1 MTRFGA
7 RTRRVAAVVLIAA
20 GCASLLVGELALYA
34 NRNLADA
41 DRFADRAVSTL
52 DDEATRDEIAAIV
65 ATKLER
71 NVDPDL
77 VAFRAIVE
85 SVVSGLAETEPFQA
99 ALRSAVVQAHRI
111 AFGEGQDTAV
121 VTLANFGV
129 LAGEALEAVS
139 PKAAKEI
146 PADFRAKLISFA
158 EVGAATD
165 LAQLDLGPVA
175 AVALVLSLLLLVAG
189 ILASNQRRAGITGAA
204 AGIAL
209 VGVLVVA
216 GYEVGEALTARAAR
230 GSGAEAAVRSLWSA
244 MLGDLRDLN
253 VALCF
258 AGAVVAG
265 AAASLLRP
273 VDAGERLR
281 ALAGAF
287 DRQPQTTV
295 GKVVRAL
302 ALVAVGVFV
311 LVSADAALHLLAVAV
326 GLALAFVGTSE
337 LLTLIAGPPRERDER
352 PRVPVAGRLAILV
365 AVGVAA
371 LAGLAIVALGDDT
384 GEPQADDGCNGS
396 RSLCD
401 RTIDSLTFPATHN
414 SMAAAEYPGWL
425 FPMHDRTIP
434 EQLDDGIRGL
444 LIDAYYGFRGRRVYT
459 DFERGPNQLR
469 ADIDESLGRDFTA
482 AADRVRSTI
491 AEPNGESKLYLCHGF
506 CELGAIDL
514 EDTLRQIDAF
524 IEQNPN
530 EVILIV
536 IEDYVKPADIV
547 AAFESSGLADHAYDG
562 PPGPDFPTLQELI
575 DSDER
580 VIVLAEN
587 RAGAA
592 PWYRLAY
599 DFFQE
604 TGYDFKRPEQ
614 MDCAPNRGAGSNPLF
629 LINNWI
635 NTDPAA
641 LPSNAA
647 KVNSHDFLLARA
659 ERCARKRGL
668 VPNVLAVDFYRQGD
682 LLEVADELNRGDG

>member
-7 RTRRVAAVVLIAA
+7 RTRRLAAIVLISC

-41 DRFADRAVSTL
+41 DRFADRAVSAL
-52 DDEATRDEIAAIV
+52 DDEATRDEVAAIV

-71 NVDPDL
+71 KVDPDL

-85 SVVSGLAETEPFQA
+85 SVISGLARTEPFQA
-99 ALRSAVVQAHRI
+99 ALRAGVVQAHKI
-111 AFGEGQDTAV
+111 ALGEGEDTAV

-146 PADFRAKLISFA
+146 PDDFRAKLISFS
-158 EVGAATD
+158 EGGAATD
-165 LAQLDLGPVA
+165 LAQLELGPVA
-175 AVALVLSLLLLVAG
+175 VVALVLSVLLLVAG
-189 ILASNQRRAGITGAA
+189 ILASNERRAGITGAA

-216 GYEVGEALTARAAR
+216 AYEVGEALVARQAR
-230 GSGAEAAVRSLWSA
+230 GSGAEAAVSSLWSA
-244 MLGDLRDLN
+244 LLGDLRDLN

-265 AAASLLRP
+265 ASASLLRP
-273 VDAGERLR
+273 ADAGERLR
-281 ALAGAF
+281 ALASAL
-287 DRQPQTTV
+287 DRQPQTTL
-295 GKVVRAL
+295 GKVVRGL

-311 LVSADAALHLLAVAV
+311 LVSPDAALHLLAVAV

-337 LLTLIAGPPRERDER
+337 LLTLIAGPAREREER
-352 PRVPVAGRLAILV
+352 PKVPLGGRVAILA

-384 GEPQADDGCNGS
+384 GEPEPDDGCNGS
-396 RSLCD
+396 PTLCD
-401 RTIDSLTFPATHN
+401 RTIDTLTFPATHN
-414 SMAAAEYPGWL
+414 SMAAAEYAGWL

-434 EQLDDGIRGL
+434 EQLDDGIRAL
-444 LIDAYYGFRGRRVYT
+444 LIDAYYGFPGRRVYT
-459 DFERGPNQLR
+459 DFERGPNKLR
-469 ADIDESLGRDFTA
+469 ADIDESFGPDFVA

-491 AEPNGESKLYLCHGF
+491 AEPSGESKLYLCHGF

-514 EDTLRQIDAF
+514 VDTLRQVDAF
-524 IEQNPN
+524 LDQNPN
-530 EVILIV
+530 EVLMIV
-536 IEDYVKPADIV
+536 IEDYVEPADIV
-547 AAFESSGLADHAYDG
+547 DAFEESGLAEHAYDG
-562 PPGPDFPTLQELI
+562 PLGPDFPTLQELI
-575 DSDER
+575 DSDQR
-580 VIVLAEN
+580 AIVLAEN
-587 RAGAA
+587 NAGEA

-599 DFFQE
+599 DYFQE
-604 TGYDFKRPEQ
+604 TGYDFKTPEQ
-614 MDCAPNRGAGSNPLF
+614 MDCAPNRGAKSNPLF

-641 LPSNAA
+641 RPSNAA
-647 KVNSHDFLLARA
+647 KVNSHSFLLDRA
-659 ERCARKRGL
+659 ERCAEQRGL
-668 VPNVLAVDFYRQGD
+668 TPNVIAVDFYRQGD
-682 LLEVADELNRGDG
+682 LLGVADELNRGGG